1 MSGIVVTGDP
11 AIDWLFW
18 HIKRHNGGGTNDK
31 EHPNWMLHPGVRMAA
46 QPGGALLMAYFM
58 EQALKCAVSS
68 PRLSQLEQ
76 ISPETVIHSIA
87 HLDEY
92 PRSAGG
98 KDGNASC
105 MRVKSFCGYSGSY
118 SAPAGPLPIVD
129 DDPAASLVVIDDAGN
144 GFRHAPASW
153 PKSLTNEDASPL
165 IILKMSRPLPVD
177 TDHPLWR
184 TLIGRHADRLIV
196 VMNADDL
203 RECGANISRR
213 LSWEQTAEDYVWQM
227 ASNPKF
233 AEIARCKNLIVRFGL
248 EAAIH
253 LTSDGDGVAAF
264 YYNPALLEDGTFE
277 TREGF
282 MQGTTAAFVAGLAS
296 RIYRDGIRGLDQAIY
311 DGMACANRLMHLG
324 FGPAG
329 DHPAYPG
336 EELFQSTSTPPIA
349 KVCIPPPPP
358 SGFHEGVKWTI
369 LSEFTTKR
377 LEEVSYATVVNGID
391 HLSAGVPIGRFGG
404 FVTVDRNEIESY
416 QSIKNLMQEYIHN
429 KQPSRPLSIAV
440 FGPPGS
446 GKSFGVTQLARS
458 IAPELIEKI
467 EFNLSQFEGPDD
479 LTAAFHK
486 VRDAVLEGSVPL
498 VFFDEFD
505 AEFHGRL
512 GWLKYFLA
520 PMQDGLFK
528 DGEMM
533 HPIGKSIFVFAGGTS
548 RSFCHFCCEEDDGN
562 STGHTRLIEF
572 RDAKGTDFVSRLRGY
587 VDVMGPNPAG
597 EYDHYFMIRRA
608 ILLRSLLQRNAGNIF
623 DQSGT
628 ARIDKGVLRALIKVP
643 EYKHG
648 ARSMEAV
655 INMSMLEGKR
665 YYEQASLPSREQL
678 KLHVDA
684 DMFSRLVL
692 QDVLFGDELE
702 NLARAVHNQ
711 YLALMKKTGETLSPA
726 VLPWDELDEEY
737 RESNRRQAFQIP
749 GKLQTIG
756 YGITPSLGAAAA
768 EHRFTTEEIEA
779 LARLEHRYWMEEKF
793 SQGWKFGGKE
803 IRDNQKKLH
812 PCLVPWDDLPEE
824 EREKD
829 RETARNIPPTLAV
842 AGFAVYPLQ

>member
-18 HIKRHNGGGTNDK
+18 HIKRHNGDATNEH

-58 EQALKCAVSS
+58 EQALKGPVSS
-68 PRLSQLEQ
+68 PRLSRLEE

-92 PRSAGG
+92 PRSTTG
-98 KDGNASC
+98 KDGNATC

-118 SAPAGPLPIVD
+118 SAPADPLPIVD

-144 GFRHAPASW
+144 GFRHADAYW
-153 PKSLTNEDASPL
+153 PQAITDEDASPI

-184 TLIGRHADRLIV
+184 TLIDRHADRLIV

-213 LSWEQTAEDYVWQM
+213 LSWEQTAEDFVWQM
-227 ASNPKF
+227 TSNPRF
-233 AEIARCKNLIVRFGL
+233 AELARCTNLIVRFGL
-248 EAAIH
+248 EGAIH
-253 LTSDGDGVAAF
+253 YTSAGDDSATF
-264 YYNPALLEDGTFE
+264 YYNPSLLEDGSSE
-277 TREGF
+277 TIPGL
-282 MQGTTAAFVAGLAS
+282 MQGTTAAFVAALAA
-296 RIYRDGIRGLDQAIY
+296 RIHQKGVGDLVLGIRDGI
-311 DGMACANRLMHLG
+311 ACAERLMHLG

-329 DHPAYPG
+329 EQPAYPG
-336 EELFQSTSTPPIA
+336 DDLFRGRKHSSIA
-349 KVCIPPPPP
+349 EVRIPPSPP
-358 SGFHEGVKWTI
+358 SGFHRGQKWTI
-369 LSEFTTKR
+369 LSEFTSRK
-377 LEEVSYATVVNGID
+377 LEDVSYATVVNGID
-391 HLSAGVPIGRFGG
+391 HLSAGVPIGRFEG

-446 GKSFGVTQLARS
+446 GKSFGVTQLAKS

-467 EFNLSQFEGPDD
+467 EFNISQFEGPGD

-505 AEFHGRL
+505 AAYNERL

-528 DGEMM
+528 DGEVM
-533 HPIGKSIFVFAGGTS
+533 HPIGKAIFVFAGGTS
-548 RSFCHFCCEEDDGN
+548 RSFDHFSCEDENCEDYI
-562 STGHTRLIEF
+562 STRFSEF
-572 RDAKGTDFVSRLRGY
+572 RDVKGTDFVSRLRGY
-587 VDVMGPNPAG
+587 VNVMGPNPAG
-597 EYDHYFMIRRA
+597 EHDHFYMIRRA

-623 DQSGT
+623 DQNGK
-628 ARIDKGVLRALIKVP
+628 ARIDEGVLRALIKVP

-665 YYEQASLPSREQL
+665 YYEQASLPSSEQL

-684 DMFSRLVL
+684 EMFTRLVL
-692 QDVLFGDELE
+692 QPVLFGDELE
-702 NLARAVHNQ
+702 NLARAIHTQ
-711 YLALMKKTGETLSPA
+711 YLNLMKAESPDHSPA
-726 VLPWDELDEEY
+726 IRPWEDLEENY
-737 RESNRRQAFQIP
+737 RLSNRRQANQIP
-749 GKLQTIG
+749 RKLQIIG
-756 YGITPSLGAAAA
+756 YGLIPSLEDAPAPHHFTDEEVEKLAKH
-768 EHRFTTEEIEA
+768 EHEFWMQEK
-779 LARLEHRYWMEEKF
+779 LDGGWRY
-793 SQGWKFGGKE
+793 GKVRNDSE
-803 IRDNQKKLH
+803 KLH
-812 PCLVPWDDLPEE
+812 DCLVPWDDLPEE
-824 EREKD
+824 EKEKD
-829 RETARNIPPTLAV
+829 RDTAQNIPSTLAA
-842 AGFAVYPLQ
+842 AGFTIYPLR